1 MGILAS
7 FGVLETEG
15 GGPLGRSFALTFI
28 FVVSLA
34 HVWIE
39 TMGGG

>member
-15 GGPLGRSFALTFI
+15 GGLLGRSFALTFI
-28 FVVSLA
+28 FAVSLA

-39 TMGGG
+39 PMGGG